1 MVGGGVNSNV
11 GRLMGSCGVAKAT
24 VQCDAAS
31 RHEVTTVLDALVGDD
46 GGTSRGGNAMVFGTV
61 WGGGD
66 GGDGGVEEELNVV
79 LGGFFG
85 GAGQGGG
92 AGVKKHRRQIKIL
105 SSSLSGI
112 TLVS

>member
-46 GGTSRGGNAMVFGTV
+46 GGTSRGGNAMVFGTE
-61 WGGGD
+61 WRGGD

-85 GAGQGGG
+85 GAGQGSG
-92 AGVKKHRRQIKIL
+92 AGVKKHLRKLKFSVQ
-105 SSSLSGI
+105 
-112 TLVS
+112 V